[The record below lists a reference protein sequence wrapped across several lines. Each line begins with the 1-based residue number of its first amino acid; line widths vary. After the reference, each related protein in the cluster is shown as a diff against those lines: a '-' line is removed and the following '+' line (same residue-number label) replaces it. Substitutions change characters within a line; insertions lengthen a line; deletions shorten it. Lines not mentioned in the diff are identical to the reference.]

1 MKQQLTTIIP
11 ILQRR
16 KGRLKE
22 VSKSPKERINDA
34 AGVLPCLYD
43 H

>member
-16 KGRLKE
+16 KGRLQE
-22 VSKSPKERINDA
+22 VSKSPKERIHGA
-34 AGVLPCLYD
+34 AGVLPGLCD